1 MSLLGEISYALIQ
14 PSARAIGMIFA
25 DVTVEE
31 NHRDEVIIT
40 QHPVEGGGVITDH
53 AYKRPAEV
61 EIRCGF
67 SNSSAGYVGYVQEQY
82 RALLALQL
90 ARQPFSVYTGKR
102 RYKNMLIRG
111 LSVVTD
117 PHSENVLMVSVALQ
131 EIIIVSTQTT
141 GGTATGSSTATA
153 GTSGNQADPAS
164 TGSVTNGGN
173 VEAQGVGSQAFAG
186 AFSPGAYSTTP
197 SASDLNSGSALGG
210 TLGGSI
216 GFSEAASGLSPPPFS
231 AEMGE
236 LIATGPS
243 GNALPEATVPATP
256 GYNPFATGAFGGT

>member
-102 RYKNMLIRG
+102 RYRNMLIRG
-111 LSVVTD
+111 ISVVTD
-117 PHSENVLMVSVALQ
+117 PHSENVLMATVALQ

-141 GGTATGSSTATA
+141 GGTATGSSTAAA

-164 TGSVTNGGN
+164 TGSVTNAGN

-186 AFSPGAYSTTP
+186 AYNAGSASPVGPGAYTVDGSPATGQGFGLNTP
-197 SASDLNSGSALGG
+197 GADLTPQTPQLSG
-210 TLGGSI
+210 I
-216 GFSEAASGLSPPPFS
+216 SPPMS
-231 AEMGE
+231 
-236 LIATGPS
+236 IT
-243 GNALPEATVPATP
+243 LPEISVTTAPSVGGLQGAGPDQ
-256 GYNPFATGAFGGT
+256 YNMFGGGP

>member
-90 ARQPFSVYTGKR
+90 ARQPFNVYTGKR
-102 RYKNMLIRG
+102 RYRNMLIRG
-111 LSVVTD
+111 ISVVTD
-117 PHSENVLMVSVALQ
+117 PHSENILMATVALQ

-141 GGTATGSSTATA
+141 GGTATGSSTAAA
-153 GTSGNQADPAS
+153 GTSDNQADPAS
-164 TGSVTNGGN
+164 TGGVSNGGA
-173 VEAQGVGSQAFAG
+173 VEATGVGSQAFLGSYNPGDYSGGTG
-186 AFSPGAYSTTP
+186 ASGFSPISPGNG
-197 SASDLNSGSALGG
+197 DLGLGG
-210 TLGGSI
+210 AVGEGLD
-216 GFSEAASGLSPPPFS
+216 GLSQPTFTGDV
-231 AEMGE
+231 GE
-236 LIATGPS
+236 ITVQDGDTGEVLQQ
-243 GNALPEATVPATP
+243 GE
-256 GYNPFATGAFGGT
+256 YNPFLNNPNLP